1 MTMNYKK
8 TIGKMLFGNAKTEL
22 SSKRI
27 ELGLVDDMQKYT
39 KGFSKYKN
47 EGDGLV
53 NRSQRLLAELKET
66 QAAIYKWS
74 DVGESITND
83 IVNVM
88 NKFEKAAKEIG
99 VDPNSVKEYNAI
111 NKSFTQYAKLEQDYQ
126 KIAKELSR

>member
-1 MTMNYKK
+1 MNYKK

>member
-1 MTMNYKK
+1 
-8 TIGKMLFGNAKTEL
+8 MLFGNAKTEL